1 MEPCNANT
9 TRGTTTA
16 HRAIGKIRPLL
27 YTVLSKK
34 HFIFFYIC
42 QCHRPTPQI
51 ASATST
57 NLAFSM
63 ATPNIRCCN
72 THFNRPIPKSLGAF
86 CRAMDPHRTKS
97 FNISTIVTQPQF
109 TSTNDFWAH
118 SSYVARRCQKV
129 ALPPMESPK
138 TRICLRR
145 SSTIAFLRFHR
156 ACVPIPQAHPHSCR
170 FPRPVCRHH
179 RAPNAHHTHRFW
191 ASTAIDAVRVIHSLS
206 TGKPRSAHRFTKVIH
221 RRAPFIH
228 KLSRSYP
235 QPPRLTPINSINSIH
250 SINMR
255 YKPCLRSHT
264 TIAIHNNTMHTT
276 NTHAAAA
283 CANRRVKPI
292 RRKRNIHLPL
302 KRSLPN
308 SGDVPKTSSFG
319 TSNSEIGIS
328 WPEITPQNTAKST
341 SSPINT
347 APISPT
353 ATRSLSSKSNRDHRH
368 KPFPHK

>member
-72 THFNRPIPKSLGAF
+72 THFNRQIPKSLGAF

-138 TRICLRR
+138 TRICL
-145 SSTIAFLRFHR
+145 
-156 ACVPIPQAHPHSCR
+156 
-170 FPRPVCRHH
+170 
-179 RAPNAHHTHRFW
+179 
-191 ASTAIDAVRVIHSLS
+191 
-206 TGKPRSAHRFTKVIH
+206 
-221 RRAPFIH
+221 
-228 KLSRSYP
+228 
-235 QPPRLTPINSINSIH
+235 
-250 SINMR
+250 
-255 YKPCLRSHT
+255 
-264 TIAIHNNTMHTT
+264 
-276 NTHAAAA
+276 
-283 CANRRVKPI
+283 
-292 RRKRNIHLPL
+292 
-302 KRSLPN
+302 
-308 SGDVPKTSSFG
+308 
-319 TSNSEIGIS
+319 
-328 WPEITPQNTAKST
+328 
-341 SSPINT
+341 
-347 APISPT
+347 
-353 ATRSLSSKSNRDHRH
+353 
-368 KPFPHK
+368 

>member
-1 MEPCNANT
+1 MV
-9 TRGTTTA
+9 
-16 HRAIGKIRPLL
+16 PL
-27 YTVLSKK
+27 S
-34 HFIFFYIC
+34 
-42 QCHRPTPQI
+42 
-51 ASATST
+51 
-57 NLAFSM
+57 
-63 ATPNIRCCN
+63 
-72 THFNRPIPKSLGAF
+72 
-86 CRAMDPHRTKS
+86 
-97 FNISTIVTQPQF
+97 VT
-109 TSTNDFWAH
+109 
-118 SSYVARRCQKV
+118 
-129 ALPPMESPK
+129 
-138 TRICLRR
+138 R
-145 SSTIAFLRFHR
+145 SSS
-156 ACVPIPQAHPHSCR
+156 HPHSCH

-250 SINMR
+250 SINMS

-283 CANRRVKPI
+283 CANRRVEPI

-308 SGDVPKTSSFG
+308 SDAVPKTSSFG

-347 APISPT
+347 APISPI